1 MRLLLALIGA
11 PIVAFS
17 LFIFMAGLIYKDLKA
32 LPKSEPTP
40 YFDLVMS
47 EQEENS
53 ERKIRQKPI
62 QPQVQPAVAQQVAE
76 PQVKP
81 QTPKPVAAKL
91 ETPKV
96 NLTMQMSAM
105 AISMPNVVAEPTK
118 PAPQAVTEPVVS
130 EPVAQPI
137 SAPVAA
143 VPAPVAQASAGDAM
157 AVPLHR
163 VEPEFPA
170 RAQRRGKEGY
180 VVVSYD
186 ISTTGKVINIRII
199 EAKPKRTFEKSVK
212 KAMQKWKFKPLMVNG
227 KAQVQTKQRQRFEF
241 KMSH

>member
-1 MRLLLALIGA
+1 MRILLAFIGA

-17 LFIFMAGLIYKDLKA
+17 LFIFMAGLIYKDLSA

-47 EQEENS
+47 EQQEHS

-62 QPQVQPAVAQQVAE
+62 QPQVQPVAAQQVAQ

-91 ETPKV
+91 EAPKV
-96 NLTMQMSAM
+96 NLTMQMSAV
-105 AISMPNVVAEPTK
+105 AISMPNVVAKPTK
-118 PAPQAVTEPVVS
+118 PAPQAVTQPVVS
-130 EPVAQPI
+130 EPVAKLI

-143 VPAPVAQASAGDAM
+143 VPAPITQPSAGDTM

-163 VEPEFPA
+163 VEPDFPI

-180 VVVSYD
+180 VIVSYD
-186 ISTTGKVINIRII
+186 ISTSGRAINVKII
-199 EAKPKRTFEKSVK
+199 EAKPKRTFEKAVK
-212 KAMQKWKFKPLMVNG
+212 KAMKKWKFKPLIVDG
-227 KAQVQTKQRQRFEF
+227 KAQMQTQQRQRFEF
-241 KMSH
+241 KMRQ